1 MVAIVMAA
9 LSWLGA
15 TIGLV
20 AKICNYC
27 KGKNDN
33 ADK

>member
-1 MVAIVMAA
+1 MVAIVIAA

-20 AKICNYC
+20 AKIVTYTKNKCN
-27 KGKNDN
+27 N